1 MSTTRGQHGTRG
13 MYVMGCR
20 CELCRSANADDQ
32 WARKRLREWEN
43 NIVGKDGR
51 IRGVSLF
58 ESGVDISAKLITE
71 SVEKYAKEIKIE
83 TLIQYRRLERKGK
96 KCA

>member
-1 MSTTRGQHGTRG
+1 

-32 WARKRLREWEN
+32 WARKRLKEWEN
-43 NIVGKDGR
+43 PLVRKDGTV
-51 IRGVSLF
+51 RGISLF
-58 ESGVDISAKLITE
+58 ESNIDVSEHIIQAAI
-71 SVEKYAKEIKIE
+71 EKYAKEIKIE
-83 TLIQYRRLERKGK
+83 TLIQFRRLERKGK